1 MNKYDQSYYR
11 GEEDGEAVRKGS
23 DLVHRFDSHW
33 WSNRF
38 YSRLCRSALGRSG
51 GARLLE
57 LGSAHGYILQSLSAR
72 FETYGL
78 DLSEYAVGVCHDISP
93 RSEVVV
99 TDIESG
105 IENAFEGKS
114 FDCILAKYVL
124 EHLAD
129 PGAVIQAC
137 HRRLNDGGTL
147 IFSVPNTSSLLRKC
161 KGGDWIGTRD
171 TTHVSLLR
179 PEEWYAHLTSAGFL
193 IRKAFSDGFWDV
205 PYLKGIPAVLQL
217 PVFGCLSMIEIL
229 TCIPF
234 IPVRWGENLI
244 VIAQKARDTA

>member
-1 MNKYDQSYYR
+1 MSKYDQSYYR
-11 GEEDGEAVRKGS
+11 GEEHGRVVRKGS
-23 DLVHRFDSHW
+23 DLVRKYDIHW

-38 YSRLCRSALGRSG
+38 YSRLCRSALRRSG
-51 GARLLE
+51 GRRVLE
-57 LGSAHGYILQSLSAR
+57 LGSAHGYILQSLSDR

-78 DLSEYAVGVCHDISP
+78 DLSEYAVGICHDISP
-93 RSEVVV
+93 TSEVVV
-99 TDIESG
+99 ADIESG
-105 IENAFEGKS
+105 LENAFEGKS

-129 PGAVIQAC
+129 PGAVIQGC

-147 IFSVPNTSSLLRKC
+147 IFSVPNTRSLLRSC
-161 KGGDWIGTRD
+161 KGDDWIGSRD
-171 TTHVSLLR
+171 ATHVSVLP
-179 PEEWYAHLTSAGFL
+179 PEEWYAHLASAGFR

-217 PVFGCLSMIEIL
+217 PFFGLLSIIEIL

-234 IPVRWGENLI
+234 IPVRWGENLV
-244 VIAQKARDTA
+244 VIARKETASI